1 VPSPTQAAFPCKPE
15 SGAGYKKAPVLIQ
28 TGAYNHWRHR
38 LEAMQGVKK
47 IPVLKCVKGAI
58 GAALLA
64 VFTILFLPA
73 FSKPAKNVVM
83 ILICLAIQI
92 TLLLVWVCISWFEDR
107 CSWTKDRNAWKKER
121 DNLVKEKNLM
131 SRKFNGQTLLRVK
144 AEKKR
149 DNAEKIIERLTE
161 SFSIMAN
168 SKPVESQRK
177 DVTNNGE
184 KISDS

>member
-1 VPSPTQAAFPCKPE
+1 
-15 SGAGYKKAPVLIQ
+15 
-28 TGAYNHWRHR
+28 
-38 LEAMQGVKK
+38 MQGVKK

-168 SKPVESQRK
+168 SKLVESQRK

>member
-1 VPSPTQAAFPCKPE
+1 
-15 SGAGYKKAPVLIQ
+15 
-28 TGAYNHWRHR
+28 
-38 LEAMQGVKK
+38 MKK
-47 IPVLKCVKGAI
+47 IPVLKYVKGAI

-73 FSKPAKNVVM
+73 FSKPAKNVIM

-161 SFSIMAN
+161 SLSIMAN
-168 SKPVESQRK
+168 SKPVELQRK

-184 KISDS
+184 KISNR

>member
-1 VPSPTQAAFPCKPE
+1 
-15 SGAGYKKAPVLIQ
+15 
-28 TGAYNHWRHR
+28 
-38 LEAMQGVKK
+38 
-47 IPVLKCVKGAI
+47 
-58 GAALLA
+58 
-64 VFTILFLPA
+64 
-73 FSKPAKNVVM
+73 M

-131 SRKFNGQTLLRVK
+131 RRKFDGQTLLRVK

-161 SFSIMAN
+161 SFSIMTN
-168 SKPVESQRK
+168 SKLVELQRK

-184 KISDS
+184 KISNR